1 MTITRTMIKLMT
13 HQDQRLMRRLQRWR
27 PPRWVRVWM
36 LFATRAG
43 NGWMWYGWGLAVLTF
58 GDSNRFIAILSSAFS
73 VAVGAAVFL
82 ALKQRIGRK
91 RPCELGRVCWVSL
104 LPPDRFSFPSGHT
117 ITAFAVVTPLIYFY
131 PSLIGVLLFCALS
144 VAASRI
150 VLGMHFL
157 SDVLA
162 GCAIGCGLGYISLLT
177 FS

>member
-1 MTITRTMIKLMT
+1 MTITRTMIEIMT
-13 HQDQRLMRRLQRWR
+13 HQDQRLMRRVQRWR

-43 NGWMWYGWGLAVLTF
+43 NGWMWYAWGLAVLTF
-58 GDSNRFIAILSSAFS
+58 GDSNRFVAILSSAFS

-117 ITAFAVVTPLIYFY
+117 ITAFAVVTPLISFY
-131 PSLIGVLLFCALS
+131 PSLIVVLLFCALS

-162 GCAIGCGLGYISLLT
+162 GCAIGCGLGYISILT

>member
-1 MTITRTMIKLMT
+1 MTITRTMIELMA
-13 HQDQRLMRRLQRWR
+13 HQDQRLMRRIQRWR

-43 NGWMWYGWGLAVLTF
+43 NGWMWYAWGLAVLTF

-131 PSLIGVLLFCALS
+131 PSLIVVLLFCALS